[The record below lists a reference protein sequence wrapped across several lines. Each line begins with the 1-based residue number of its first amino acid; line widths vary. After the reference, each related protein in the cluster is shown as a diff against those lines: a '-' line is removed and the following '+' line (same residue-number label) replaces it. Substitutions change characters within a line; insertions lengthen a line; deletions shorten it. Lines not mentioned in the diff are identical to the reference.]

1 VPEERMRIFQS
12 GAAALEETQRGNG
25 VSLAPSFVVAQD
37 LAAGRLVKLAG
48 PTLTADGIWSA
59 LTMPDQMSGTAVAE
73 LTRFVSTPRATQA
86 MLRGSG
92 VNVGHFKPSVHVTL
106 WS

>member
-1 VPEERMRIFQS
+1 MC
-12 GAAALEETQRGNG
+12 RG
-25 VSLAPSFVVAQD
+25 VLQT
-37 LAAGRLVKLAG
+37 AAGPGLQAEG
-48 PTLTADGIWSA
+48 TWNA
-59 LTMPDQMSGTAVAE
+59 LTLPEHTPTSAVAE
-73 LTRFVSTPRATQA
+73 LARFVSTPRATQA